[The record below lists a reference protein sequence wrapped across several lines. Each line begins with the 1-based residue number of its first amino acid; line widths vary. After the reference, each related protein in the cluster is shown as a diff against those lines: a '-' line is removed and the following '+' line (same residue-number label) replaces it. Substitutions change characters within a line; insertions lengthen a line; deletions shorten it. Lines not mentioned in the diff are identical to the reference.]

1 MMDSAHSAPSADDL
15 ELGEWFHQQIA
26 KAFLVKRSEWVDG
39 IAARLQ
45 STRPATER
53 LDVTVVWLSEMTA
66 FTAPGRYIYVT
77 GRLMEYCP
85 GEASLAFTLA
95 HEVAHHDLGHLQYFP
110 RWVRDVADHWTTEII
125 FLLVHGVQRF
135 LYSPEREC
143 AADRHALDLCIRAG
157 YDPQD
162 CLHLFTQLE
171 DRLLDLGDFA
181 GVYGPSDSDEELV
194 RDASF
199 MTKLQIWVGQRARGY
214 MPVRDRRRALEAYIV
229 ERGRGGASA

>member
-110 RWVRDVADHWTTEII
+110 RWVRDVAD
-125 FLLVHGVQRF
+125 
-135 LYSPEREC
+135 
-143 AADRHALDLCIRAG
+143 
-157 YDPQD
+157 
-162 CLHLFTQLE
+162 
-171 DRLLDLGDFA
+171 
-181 GVYGPSDSDEELV
+181 EELV
-194 RDASF
+194 RDAPF

-214 MPVRDRRRALEAYIV
+214 MPVRDRRRALEAYIA
-229 ERGRGGASA
+229 ERGRGGTPA